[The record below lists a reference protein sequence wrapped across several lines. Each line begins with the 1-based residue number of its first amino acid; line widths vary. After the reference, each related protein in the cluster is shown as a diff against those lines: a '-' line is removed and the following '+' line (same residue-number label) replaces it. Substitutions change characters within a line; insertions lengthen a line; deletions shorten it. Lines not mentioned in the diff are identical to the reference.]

1 MKLNKQ
7 ELNILIDL
15 LGENTRLTLSDED
28 RDNYYALRVRLEDY
42 LAKITR

>member
-1 MKLNKQ
+1 MKLNIK

-15 LGENTRLTLSDED
+15 LAENTRLALSDAE
-28 RDNYYALRVRLEDY
+28 RDDYYALRVRLEDY